1 MTEKLFL
8 TEREAASVL
17 RVHPATL
24 GRLAKAGV
32 APVTPIQV
40 GAAACTLWRSCA
52 PSRERPREYREARD
66 SQRCHVA
73 STRSCGWPSCRRQD
87 LRYQARCRSV
97 GATAEGSAGRRQL
110 RLPPAFP
117 HLRG

>member
-1 MTEKLFL
+1 MPEKLFL

-40 GAAACTLWRSCA
+40 G
-52 PSRERPREYREARD
+52 
-66 SQRCHVA
+66 
-73 STRSCGWPSCRRQD
+73 
-87 LRYQARCRSV
+87 
-97 GATAEGSAGRRQL
+97 GRRVYPL
-110 RLPPAFP
+110 AVVRSLA
-117 HLRG
+117 GAVA